1 MNRIGEI
8 LKSKIKP
15 KEKSTQLV
23 AALSNR
29 EISLK
34 ELVVFFRQANNSEKG
49 YCMAAITQITKTEP
63 EYIKDH
69 LDFILDQ
76 LDGKVPRVKWE
87 AAETV
92 ANVSRIY
99 PDKVTR
105 AIPSL
110 MEFAGGE
117 GTVIKWSAAISLT
130 EIARNNPKTR
140 KELLPFITKMAETET
155 QSGVKKIYLK
165 ALKMLEK
172 DK

>member
-117 GTVIKWSAAISLT
+117 GT

-165 ALKMLEK
+165 ALKTLEK

>member
-1 MNRIGEI
+1 
-8 LKSKIKP
+8 
-15 KEKSTQLV
+15 
-23 AALSNR
+23 
-29 EISLK
+29 
-34 ELVVFFRQANNSEKG
+34 
-49 YCMAAITQITKTEP
+49 
-63 EYIKDH
+63 
-69 LDFILDQ
+69 
-76 LDGKVPRVKWE
+76 
-87 AAETV
+87 
-92 ANVSRIY
+92 
-99 PDKVTR
+99 
-105 AIPSL
+105 